1 MLSPDCDGTCTTV
14 LSSKMGF
21 FFSMQFSL
29 DVYPVGKNSDC
40 FDMLALYCFV

>member
-40 FDMLALYCFV
+40 FDMLALYYFV